1 MSRKMFEVPVSAV
14 ILVVAGWLAVVG
26 VLIYLLVI

>member
-1 MSRKMFEVPVSAV
+1 MSRKMFEVPVSVV
-14 ILVVAGWLAVVG
+14 ILVIAGWLAVVG